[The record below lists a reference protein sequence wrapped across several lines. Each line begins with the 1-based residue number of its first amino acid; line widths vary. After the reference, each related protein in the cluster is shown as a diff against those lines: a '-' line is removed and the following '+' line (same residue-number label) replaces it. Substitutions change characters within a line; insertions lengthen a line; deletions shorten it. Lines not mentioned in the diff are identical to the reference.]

1 MWPRYKYWPM
11 PPTQS
16 WKKGKKKKEHWCLIF
31 NYLSSLTCG
40 KEAQDGM
47 RVFRKGRKMDSL
59 FLVFMENRKRVG
71 QAHWRIRIA
80 EPSWKH
86 LADLTAPLF
95 GVTFDVLI
103 KCLFQ
108 YQRISIILSKFLYYL
123 KFWSINDNIYFYVDH
138 FFKYTF

>member
-1 MWPRYKYWPM
+1 M
-11 PPTQS
+11 
-16 WKKGKKKKEHWCLIF
+16 IF

-40 KEAQDGM
+40 KESQDGM
-47 RVFRKGRKMDSL
+47 RVFRKGRKIDSL

-80 EPSWKH
+80 ETSWKH
-86 LADLTAPLF
+86 LADLTAPLV
-95 GVTFDVLI
+95 GATFDVLI

-123 KFWSINDNIYFYVDH
+123 KFWSINGNIYFYFIH
-138 FFKYTF
+138 FFFLRDILSTFLNTYFNKFFIIFYFI

>member
-1 MWPRYKYWPM
+1 M
-11 PPTQS
+11 
-16 WKKGKKKKEHWCLIF
+16 IF

-40 KEAQDGM
+40 KESQDGM
-47 RVFRKGRKMDSL
+47 RVFRKGRKIDSL

-80 EPSWKH
+80 ETSWKH

-95 GVTFDVLI
+95 GATFDVLI
-103 KCLFQ
+103 KCLCQ

-123 KFWSINDNIYFYVDH
+123 KFWSINGNIYFYFIH
-138 FFKYTF
+138 FFFLRNILSTFLNTYFNKFFIIFYFI

>member
-11 PPTQS
+11 PPTRP
-16 WKKGKKKKEHWCLIF
+16 WKKKEKPWCLIF
-31 NYLSSLTCG
+31 NHLSSLTCG

-47 RVFRKGRKMDSL
+47 RVFRKGRKIDSL
-59 FLVFMENRKRVG
+59 FLVFMANRKRVG

-80 EPSWKH
+80 ETSWKH

-95 GVTFDVLI
+95 GATFDVLI

-123 KFWSINDNIYFYVDH
+123 KFWSINDNIYFYLAN
-138 FFKYTF
+138 FFKYIF